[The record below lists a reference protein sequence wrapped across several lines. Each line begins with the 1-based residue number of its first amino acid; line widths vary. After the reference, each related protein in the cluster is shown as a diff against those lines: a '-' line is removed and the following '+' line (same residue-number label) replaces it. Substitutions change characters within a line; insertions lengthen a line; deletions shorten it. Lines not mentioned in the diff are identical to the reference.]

1 MTQPPKKSRFTRND
15 RGQSLVEFALTL
27 PMLLVVMLMITE
39 FGRALFQYN
48 VLVQATRAGARSA
61 VVASQGGAPGVGETH
76 MDNFLDQTGM
86 NLVGLDR
93 KVQVV
98 SDFKGTGTT
107 VVQAT
112 ADLPF
117 RWLLQGDMPT
127 SPGGANPVTPLAFTL
142 HAETVMRAETF

>member
-48 VLVQATRAGARSA
+48 VLVQATREGARTA
-61 VVASQGGAPGVGETH
+61 VVASQGGAPAAGQDR
-76 MDNFLDQTGM
+76 MDAFLTGTGM
-86 NLVGLDR
+86 SLVGLNR
-93 KVQVV
+93 TVQVV

-112 ADLPF
+112 ADMPF

-127 SPGGANPVTPLAFTL
+127 NAGGTNPVSPTAFTL

>member
-1 MTQPPKKSRFTRND
+1 MTQPPKTSFARND

-48 VLVQATRAGARSA
+48 VLVQATREGARVA
-61 VVASQGGAPGVGETH
+61 VVNSQGGAPAAGEAR
-76 MDNFLDQTGM
+76 MDDFLAGTGM
-86 NLVGLDR
+86 NTTGVSR
-93 KVQVV
+93 QVTV
-98 SDFKGTGTT
+98 VTDYNGTGTT
-107 VVQAT
+107 VVLAS

-117 RWLLQGDMPT
+117 RWILQGDLPT
-127 SPGGANPVTPLAFTL
+127 NADGTAPVSPTAFTL

>member
-1 MTQPPKKSRFTRND
+1 MKQLPKKTTFRRND

-48 VLVQATRAGARSA
+48 VLVQSTREGARVA
-61 VVASQGGAPGVGETH
+61 VVGSEGGAPADGEGR
-76 MDNFLDQTGM
+76 MDAFLTATGM
-86 NLVGLDR
+86 SLVGLNR
-93 KVQVV
+93 QVRV
-98 SDFKGTGTT
+98 VKDFQGTGTT

-112 ADLPF
+112 ADMPF

-127 SPGGANPVTPLAFTL
+127 NAGGTNPVSPTAFTL
-142 HAETVMRAETF
+142 HAETVMKAETF